1 MSDAF
6 LIGPGG
12 QMTRLEG
19 QRGTTPEC
27 PEAKFSVRQV
37 VRVRRLKHLRH
48 LPVLGAIVAVVPPGF
63 SPDHALDDLHRKP
76 RRLLYQVPVQHVTYI
91 VALEGDR
98 VPHLLREAYLLP
110 TNEPPADIHIKEKSD
125 E

>member
-6 LIGPGG
+6 LLGPGG
-12 QMTRLEG
+12 QMTRLQG
-19 QRGTTPEC
+19 PHGTTPEC

-48 LPVLGAIVAVVPPGF
+48 LPVLGAVVAVVPPNF
-63 SPDHALDDLHRKP
+63 SPDHAWDDLYGRP
-76 RRLLYQVPVQHVTYI
+76 RRLMCQVPVRHVTYI
-91 VALEGDR
+91 VAFEGDQA
-98 VPHLLREAYLLP
+98 PHLLREAYLLP
-110 TNEPPADIHIKEKSD
+110 TNEPPADIKFAEKSD